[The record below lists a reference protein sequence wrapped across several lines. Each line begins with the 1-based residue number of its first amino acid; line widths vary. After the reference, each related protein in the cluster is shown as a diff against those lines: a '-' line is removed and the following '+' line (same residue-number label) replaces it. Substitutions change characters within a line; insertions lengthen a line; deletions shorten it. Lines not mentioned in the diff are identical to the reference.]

1 MYLIESLHFFMR
13 HFTVA
18 SAAQINASSVV
29 LATSSWSTYHQPGMA
44 LGTILGKSERERP
57 EWSRV
62 SSALNG
68 FSPLCQM
75 SFAAV
80 CCGRLDGGGGGLSGA
95 YLDSFMGGSRRQS
108 HEPPEL
114 PHQTGDIALHKR
126 QQKMLSS

>member
-1 MYLIESLHFFMR
+1 MMSMGHSALLLEALRRRQRCTNKRLECGTRDVKIEHMPPTWHGIGYHF
-13 HFTVA
+13 
-18 SAAQINASSVV
+18 
-29 LATSSWSTYHQPGMA
+29 
-44 LGTILGKSERERP
+44 GKERESERP

-62 SSALNG
+62 SAALNG

-80 CCGRLDGGGGGLSGA
+80 CCGRFGGGGLSGA